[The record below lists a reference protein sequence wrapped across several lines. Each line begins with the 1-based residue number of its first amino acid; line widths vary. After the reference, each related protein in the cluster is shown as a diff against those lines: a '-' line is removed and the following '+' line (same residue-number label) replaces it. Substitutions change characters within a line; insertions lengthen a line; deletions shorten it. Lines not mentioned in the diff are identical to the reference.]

1 MGDALEPQIE
11 AAAADIARLKSS
23 IARVI
28 VGQEQVVDEVV
39 FCLLAGGHVLL
50 EGAPGLGKTLL
61 VRTLAVCTDLV
72 FSRIQFT
79 PDLLPSD
86 VLGTQVLASATGDR
100 GGPSPFTLHKG
111 PIFGQLIL
119 ADEINRA
126 TPKTQSALLEAM
138 AEQAVTLGGARHALE
153 PPFCVLATQNPIE
166 MEGTYPLPEAQLDR
180 FLLKTLVPSPT
191 EDDLVSVLLR
201 TTGGAPVHAERVLSR
216 SELLR
221 LCALCRQVSVAELVL
236 RYAARIVGAT
246 DPSSPD
252 APDLVKRAVRYGAG
266 VRGAQALVL
275 AAKAASLCAGRSYVA
290 FDDIVRVARPALR
303 HRVIRSFEGEAD
315 GVSTDAIVDAVVA
328 SVPARPPHVEA
339 EARRGLGA
347 ASA

>member
-1 MGDALEPQIE
+1 
-11 AAAADIARLKSS
+11 
-23 IARVI
+23 
-28 VGQEQVVDEVV
+28 
-39 FCLLAGGHVLL
+39 
-50 EGAPGLGKTLL
+50 
-61 VRTLAVCTDLV
+61 
-72 FSRIQFT
+72 
-79 PDLLPSD
+79 
-86 VLGTQVLASATGDR
+86 
-100 GGPSPFTLHKG
+100 
-111 PIFGQLIL
+111 
-119 ADEINRA
+119 
-126 TPKTQSALLEAM
+126 M